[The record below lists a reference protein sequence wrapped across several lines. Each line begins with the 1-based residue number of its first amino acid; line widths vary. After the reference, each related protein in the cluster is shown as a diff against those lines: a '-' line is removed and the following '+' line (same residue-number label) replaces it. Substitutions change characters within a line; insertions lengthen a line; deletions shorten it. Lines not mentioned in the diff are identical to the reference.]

1 MRSRRSTADDESQND
16 VYFSTQSSFCYIGR
30 AVYVVVTGGRV
41 HGCYRGRSGLV
52 CTVATE
58 VDVHSCYKMI
68 NVVGGI

>member
-1 MRSRRSTADDESQND
+1 MWLLQ
-16 VYFSTQSSFCYIGR
+16 
-30 AVYVVVTGGRV
+30 GGRV